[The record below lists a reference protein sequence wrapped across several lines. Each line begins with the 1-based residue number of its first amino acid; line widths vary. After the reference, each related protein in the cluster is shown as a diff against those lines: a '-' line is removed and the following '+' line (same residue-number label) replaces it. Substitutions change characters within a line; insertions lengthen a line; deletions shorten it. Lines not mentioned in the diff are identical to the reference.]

1 MCPTRGHPR
10 GPGGSRGEV
19 HHRHNHRAADPAPTE
34 SARTFMSILGI
45 HPLLHSKLE
54 SKSLMRLSML
64 LIASFW
70 INRTLL
76 SLTHR
81 IHLTKCTGQ
90 MHTPYQDMHP
100 PDFAAYLMFGTSLN
114 YIANIFRAATLG
126 CSPKNILH
134 EVMSS

>member
-1 MCPTRGHPR
+1 MCPTRGHPW

-19 HHRHNHRAADPAPTE
+19 YHRHNHRAAAPAPTE
-34 SARTFMSILGI
+34 TTRTFLSILDI

-54 SKSLMRLSML
+54 NTSLMRLSML
-64 LIASFW
+64 LITSFG

-76 SLTHR
+76 NLTRR
-81 IHLTKCTGQ
+81 IHLTKCPRQ

-100 PDFAAYLMFGTSLN
+100 PDCAGYLMFGSSLY
-114 YIANIFRAATLG
+114 YIANISRAAR
-126 CSPKNILH
+126 CSPKNIPH